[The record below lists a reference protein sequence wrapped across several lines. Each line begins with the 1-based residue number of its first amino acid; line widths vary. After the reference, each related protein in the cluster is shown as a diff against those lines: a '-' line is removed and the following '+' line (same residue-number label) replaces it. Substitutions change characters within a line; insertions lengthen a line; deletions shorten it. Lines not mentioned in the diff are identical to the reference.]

1 MFRYLDLPQIL
12 TDATF
17 GYFMVSWFVARH
29 VLFNI
34 LIYSTIFTGPK
45 IMGTSLRWDPPNG
58 LYVSANG
65 YKGFWIALLMLQVCS
80 LPFSA
85 GSASNVLYP

>member
-45 IMGTSLRWDPPNG
+45 IMGSALRYDPANG

-65 YKGFWIALLMLQVCS
+65 YMACWIALLMLQVRF
-80 LPFSA
+80 L
-85 GSASNVLYP
+85 

>member
-1 MFRYLDLPQIL
+1 MFRYLDLPQTL

-34 LIYSTIFTGPK
+34 LIYSTIYTGPR
-45 IMGTSLRWDPPNG
+45 IMGSALRWDPANG
-58 LYVSANG
+58 LYVSVNG
-65 YKGFWIALLMLQVCS
+65 FRVLWIALLILQVCS
-80 LPFSA
+80 LPFL
-85 GSASNVLYP
+85 V